1 VVVVRRSFLALALLT
16 LACGNNGAR
25 DRFGAGD
32 AQIAEDTPGFDGS
45 GEVIIPDADPTLG
58 GPCVDDA
65 QCARPEIPCA
75 TFACDPTLKRCRATP
90 DNTKCDDG
98 LYCNGQETCDPRRGC
113 IAGAVVD
120 CSSGDACMIDRCIEE
135 TRKCESTVRDAD
147 GDGDGTNVCTG
158 RGNDCDDNDPNISS
172 KAQEVCGNKKD
183 DDCDGKVDETECIT
197 PKYATCDTALIIDKA
212 GTYSV
217 PLAGTARTVAA
228 KCAPATEFPRQIV
241 LAIRVTGTENR
252 DVDVLAT
259 PAPGTR
265 VALASGTVCGDGTT
279 ETGCAAQPSTASSIR
294 LKMRNL
300 APGTYPLYLFGVGEG
315 SVELKVQFLTPTPAA
330 TNLSCATAAPLL
342 DATNTSRVVNAE
354 VVDVGKTPTS
364 CDSAA
369 GPLVYKVEI
378 PESIAPRDLRVRVT
392 AGSAG
397 VRTLAGLRDAG
408 CAALTNELT
417 CGSGTPA
424 DLFVRGLRAGT
435 YFVTVGVTAPSD
447 VTVDASLSPATTAP
461 ANEVCT
467 GAPALPLQTT
477 TIVDLKGHA
486 DDIAASCIKSVGF
499 MPISLDAAYSLK
511 LDVASDVLLV
521 ARQTGSDYVGLG
533 LSSASCSAA
542 EFGCARGYP
551 SRINRRALAAG
562 DYRVF
567 IESMLGANPSLS
579 AFVRP
584 AATPGPV
591 GADKC
596 TDAAVVI
603 PPEGGLF
610 VGSTAGKGADFD
622 ASCDTVGMP
631 KGGAADVVYKLDITK
646 KGRLIVD
653 LAGSAYTTTV
663 SVRKG
668 KDCPG
673 AELVD
678 ACAAGYVVDNAFLD
692 IPVDIGTHWII
703 VDGYSLASGS
713 YRLDVRV
720 APPAPM
726 LP

>member
-1 VVVVRRSFLALALLT
+1 MRRFLLALALLT
-16 LACGNNGAR
+16 VACGNPGVR
-25 DRFGAGD
+25 DRFAPDD
-32 AQIAEDTPGFDGS
+32 ASASNDATPIDAS
-45 GEVIIPDADPTLG
+45 GEVFIPDADPTLG
-58 GPCVDDA
+58 GPCIDDA

-75 TFACDPTLKRCRATP
+75 TFACDPMLKRCRATP
-90 DNTKCDDG
+90 DDTKCDDG
-98 LYCNGQETCDPRRGC
+98 LYCNGQEKCDPRRGC
-113 IAGAVVD
+113 IGGPVVD

-135 TRKCESTVRDAD
+135 TRKCESSVRDAD

-158 RGNDCDDNDPNISS
+158 KGNDCDDSDPNVSS
-172 KAQEVCGNKKD
+172 KAKEVCGNKKD
-183 DDCDGKVDETECIT
+183 DDCDGTVDETDCIT
-197 PKYATCDTALIIDKA
+197 PAYATCDTALIVDKP

-217 PLAGTARTVAA
+217 ALAGTSRTIPGS
-228 KCAPATEFPRQIV
+228 CAPTAEFPRQIV
-241 LAIRVTGTENR
+241 VAIRVTGTENR

-265 VALASGTVCGDGTT
+265 VALVSGTGCGDGKT
-279 ETGCAAQPSTASSIR
+279 ETGCAAQPSTAASIR

-300 APGTYPLYLFGVGEG
+300 APGTYPLYVFGVGEG
-315 SVELKVQFLTPTPAA
+315 NVELRVQFLAPTVPA
-330 TNLSCATAAPLL
+330 TNLTCATALPLL
-342 DATNTSRVVNAE
+342 DATKTSAVVNAE
-354 VVDVGKTPTS
+354 IVDVGKTPTA

-378 PESIAPRDLRVRVT
+378 PESIAPRDLRVRIT

-397 VRTLAGLRDAG
+397 VRTIAGLRDEG
-408 CAALTNELT
+408 CATLANELT
-417 CGSGTPA
+417 CGSGNPA

-435 YFVTVGVTAPSD
+435 YFVTAGVSAPSD
-447 VTVDASLSPATTAP
+447 VTVDASLSPATTAA

-486 DDIAASCIKSVGF
+486 DDIAASCIKSTGYQ
-499 MPISLDAAYSLK
+499 PIALDAAYALK

-521 ARQTGSDYVGLG
+521 ARQSGSDYIGMGLA
-533 LSSASCSAA
+533 SPSCSAA

-551 SRINRRALAAG
+551 SRINRRALPAG

-567 IESMLGANPSLS
+567 VESMFGANPSIS

-584 AATPGPV
+584 AATAGAV

-596 TDAAVVI
+596 SDAEVVI

-631 KGGAADVVYKLDITK
+631 KGGASDVVYRLDIAK

-668 KDCPG
+668 TACPG
-673 AELVD
+673 TELVD

-692 IPVDIGTHWII
+692 LPVDAGTYWII

>member
-1 VVVVRRSFLALALLT
+1 VRRSLLALAVLT
-16 LACGNNGAR
+16 LACGNSGVR
-25 DRFGAGD
+25 DRFNSAD
-32 AQIAEDTPGFDGS
+32 ASVAEDAAGFDAS
-45 GEVIIPDADPTLG
+45 GEVIVPDADPTLG

-75 TFACDPTLKRCRATP
+75 TFVCEQAIKRCRATP
-90 DNTKCDDG
+90 DDTKCDDG
-98 LYCNGQETCDPRRGC
+98 LYCNGQEKCDPRRGC
-113 IAGAVVD
+113 IGGAVVD

-147 GDGDGTNVCTG
+147 GDGDGTSVCTG
-158 RGNDCDDNDPNISS
+158 KGNDCDDTDPNVSS
-172 KAQEVCGNKKD
+172 KAKEVCGNKKD
-183 DDCDGKVDETECIT
+183 DDCDGTIDESDCIT
-197 PKYATCDTALIIDKA
+197 PAYATCDTALLIDKA
-212 GTYSV
+212 GTFSV
-217 PLAGTARTVAA
+217 ALGGTARTIAA
-228 KCAPATEFPRQIV
+228 SCAAVTEFPRQIV
-241 LAIRVTGTENR
+241 VAIRITGTESR

-259 PAPGTR
+259 PVPGTR
-265 VALASGTVCGDGTT
+265 AALASGTVCGDGKT
-279 ETGCAAQPSTASSIR
+279 ETGCAAQPSSASSIR

-300 APGTYPLYLFGVGEG
+300 APGTYPLYLFGLGEG
-315 SVELKVQFLTPTPAA
+315 NVELKVQFLAPTPPA
-330 TNLSCATAAPLL
+330 TNLTCATATPLL
-342 DATNTSRVVNAE
+342 DATKTSAVVNAE
-354 VVDVGKTPTS
+354 IVDVGTTPTS
-364 CDSAA
+364 CASAA

-378 PESIAPRDLRVRVT
+378 PESIAPRDLRVRIT
-392 AGSAG
+392 PAAAG
-397 VRTLAGLRDAG
+397 VRTLAGLRDVG
-408 CAALTNELT
+408 CATLSNELT
-417 CGSGTPA
+417 CGSGNPA
-424 DLFVRGLRAGT
+424 DLFVRGLPAGT
-435 YFVTVGVTAPSD
+435 YFVTAGVSAPSD
-447 VTVDASLSPATTAP
+447 VTVDASITPATTAP

-486 DDIAASCIKSVGF
+486 DDIAASCIKSTGF
-499 MPISLDAAYSLK
+499 QPISPDAAYTLK

-521 ARQTGSDYVGLG
+521 ARPTGSDYVGLG
-533 LSSASCSAA
+533 LSSPSCSAA
-542 EFGCARGYP
+542 EYGCGRGYP
-551 SRINRRALAAG
+551 LRINRRALPAG

-567 IESMLGANPSLS
+567 VESMLGANPSIS
-579 AFVRP
+579 AFVRA
-584 AATPGPV
+584 AATPGAV

-596 TDAAVVI
+596 SDPAVVI

-610 VGSTAGKGADFD
+610 VGSTAGKSADFD

-631 KGGAADVVYKLDITK
+631 KGGAPDVVYRIDLAK

-668 KDCPG
+668 MACPG
-673 AELVD
+673 TEVLD

-692 IPVDIGTHWII
+692 IPVDAGTYWII

-720 APPAPM
+720 APPSPM